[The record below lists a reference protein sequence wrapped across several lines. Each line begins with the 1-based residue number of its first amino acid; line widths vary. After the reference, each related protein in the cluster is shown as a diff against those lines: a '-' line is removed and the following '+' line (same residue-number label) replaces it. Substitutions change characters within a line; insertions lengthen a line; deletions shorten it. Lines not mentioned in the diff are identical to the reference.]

1 MNADCKNISQCL
13 CTKLRLHAKCM
24 IIGNCYN
31 VDKINVDPMTIG
43 EKESIRV
50 QTAVYVLVLSLTKTE
65 IGTFNIIY
73 YAVQFPSRIREE
85 NLIVEN
91 LF

>member
-1 MNADCKNISQCL
+1 
-13 CTKLRLHAKCM
+13 
-24 IIGNCYN
+24 
-31 VDKINVDPMTIG
+31 MTIG

-85 NLIVEN
+85 THIVEN